1 MRRVLVF
8 WSALSLVLP
17 LLIAGAPGMGA
28 AQSADSL
35 YKRLGGYD
43 AIAAVTDDFIA
54 RALADP
60 KINRFFEGLSTDS
73 KQRFRQRLVEQLCA
87 AAGGPCVY
95 TGRAMKAS
103 HAGIG
108 ITEAD
113 WTATVGYL
121 VATLDRFKVPEKEKG
136 ELIGLLAT
144 MKGDIVEKP

>member
-1 MRRVLVF
+1 LTLATTVSPPGKETSMRRSL
-8 WSALSLVLP
+8 ALSCALTLAVP
-17 LLIAGAPGMGA
+17 LLVGGTPGVA
-28 AQSADSL
+28 SAQSADSL

-60 KINRFFEGLSTDS
+60 KINRFFDGMSTDS

-95 TGRAMKAS
+95 TGRSMKAS
-103 HAGIG
+103 HAGVG

-113 WTATVGYL
+113 WTTTVNYL
-121 VATLDRFKVPEKEKG
+121 VATLDHSRSPRRRR
-136 ELIGLLAT
+136 AS
-144 MKGDIVEKP
+144 